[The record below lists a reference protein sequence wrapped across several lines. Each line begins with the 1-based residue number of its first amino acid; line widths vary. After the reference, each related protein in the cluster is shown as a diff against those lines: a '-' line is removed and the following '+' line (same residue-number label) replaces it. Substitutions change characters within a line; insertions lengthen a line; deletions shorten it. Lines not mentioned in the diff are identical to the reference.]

1 MKLSAVPLVLFLV
14 LIPSCAPDSAGV
26 SEEEAEASQLETV
39 ETNEAPDAIEI
50 DEKPDE
56 VEPDPEPAPEPDPE
70 PAPELDPEPAPELDP
85 EPAPEPDQEPV
96 EEERA
101 EDSVPVV
108 PVVDEIVFSCRS
120 SRLTAEVHAKIPGT
134 KASEG
139 RYNWG
144 IDSITAYRKNEYGA
158 ELDHEMKW
166 DGAYDP
172 QKDKWV
178 SAETSING
186 ARYKDIG
193 DNVRFLIEGED
204 VNGNDVQLVV
214 NQEHGTNC

>member
-56 VEPDPEPAPEPDPE
+56 VEP
-70 PAPELDPEPAPELDP
+70 DP

>member
-56 VEPDPEPAPEPDPE
+56 VEPDPEPAPEP
-70 PAPELDPEPAPELDP
+70 DP